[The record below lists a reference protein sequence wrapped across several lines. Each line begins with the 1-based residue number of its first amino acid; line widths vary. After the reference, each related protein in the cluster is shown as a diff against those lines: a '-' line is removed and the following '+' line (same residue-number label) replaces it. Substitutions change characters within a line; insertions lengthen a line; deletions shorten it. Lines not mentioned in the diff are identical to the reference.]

1 MRYSHIH
8 FTPDTFTGERFTAG
22 AILRES
28 DTVTNR
34 VIRADPPCEHCIG
47 PKAAALLRLVM
58 SGLGDLSPSFVELPE
73 HVGPHFTLGPS
84 RELPAGV
91 TDPLEYV
98 RGSLP
103 KRGNR

>member
-1 MRYSHIH
+1 MRYRHIH
-8 FTPDTFTGERFTAG
+8 FTPDPFTDERFPVGGILQDSAG
-22 AILRES
+22 
-28 DTVTNR
+28 TNW
-34 VIRADPPCEHCIG
+34 IIKAEAPCEHCIG
-47 PKAAALLRLVM
+47 PKASALMRLVM
-58 SGLGDLSPSFVELPE
+58 GGLGETNPSFVELPE

-91 TDPLEYV
+91 ADPLEYV